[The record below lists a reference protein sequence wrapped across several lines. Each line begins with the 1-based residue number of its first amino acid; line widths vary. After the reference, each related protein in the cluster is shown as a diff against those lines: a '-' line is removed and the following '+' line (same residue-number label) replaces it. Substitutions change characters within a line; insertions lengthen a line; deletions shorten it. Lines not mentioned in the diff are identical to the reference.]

1 MGHDAA
7 DGERLLQS
15 EDERDCFPGRNFAT
29 AALLR
34 ERGRRGELWRHRRG
48 HRPRNDA
55 WLRRSG
61 AAVRQSGKFDRLVVA
76 AVRGR
81 IQEELGSS
89 RTAIQGIRT
98 VWGIARE

>member
-29 AALLR
+29 AVLLR
-34 ERGRRGELWRHRRG
+34 ERGRRGELWRHRR
-48 HRPRNDA
+48 RDRSRNDA

-61 AAVRQSGKFDRLVVA
+61 PAVRQSGKFDRLVVA
-76 AVRGR
+76 AVSGR
-81 IQEELGSS
+81 IQETLGRDRKSTRLNSS
-89 RTAIQGIRT
+89 HEWISYA
-98 VWGIARE
+98 